1 MLRTGLA
8 VSVLHDVHC
17 RLVPP
22 VQHHYSKDVPYLVT
36 RAEVV
41 ELSCEEQKGEAVVKF
56 ALAYARQVASSLFP
70 SSVPH
75 SAAWETVKFFNEEQQ
90 KSSDFDQSMH
100 KV

>member
-22 VQHHYSKDVPYLVT
+22 VQHHYCKDVPYLVT

-41 ELSCEEQKGEAVVKF
+41 ELSCGEQKREAAVTF
-56 ALAYARQVASSLFP
+56 ALTHERQAAGSLFP
-70 SSVPH
+70 SSVTR
-75 SAAWETVKFFNEEQQ
+75 SAGWETAKLFSEEQQ
-90 KSSDFDQSMH
+90 KSPDFF
-100 KV
+100 